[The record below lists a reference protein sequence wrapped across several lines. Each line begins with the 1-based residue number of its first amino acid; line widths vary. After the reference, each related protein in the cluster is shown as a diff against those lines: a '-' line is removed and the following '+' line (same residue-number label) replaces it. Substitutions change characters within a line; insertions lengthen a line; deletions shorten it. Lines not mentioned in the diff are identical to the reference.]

1 VAAAFQPRQ
10 STPEL
15 ERSGHRRDMATTK
28 KRIAKKP
35 PAKKRRPEWVR
46 WEDDDLLDL
55 RFRDLGI
62 GIEGSWL
69 EKVIGDLEADLE
81 RRGIA
86 FRPHF
91 WLSREWFSPEGIPGV
106 AIPFYLAHPRL
117 QRLERSQMY
126 EVEGGSREECL
137 KLLRHE
143 AGHAIQHAYQLQ
155 RLRSWQRVFGP
166 SSRRYP
172 KYYRPNPAETFAVWL
187 QSRSS
192 WRRRYAGWAALEK
205 LEFVDQLMETIGPKK
220 APVRTRRKV
229 ESLSG
234 LTMTLREHY
243 AQKKE
248 LYLRSYPD
256 IYDRDLKELFSDD
269 PRHSRYELASTFL
282 RRNRTGIRHLIS
294 RWTGEYEFT
303 LEQVLDDMI
312 GRCRELRLRAVGGE
326 RKLLVEFAVLLTV
339 KTMSFHYTRRT
350 WFAL

>member
-1 VAAAFQPRQ
+1 
-10 STPEL
+10 
-15 ERSGHRRDMATTK
+15 MATTK
-28 KRIAKKP
+28 KRSAKKP

-172 KYYRPNPAETFAVWL
+172 KYYRPNPASRRYVQHLRLYYGQSHPVEDFAETFAVWL
-187 QSRSS
+187 QSRAS

-205 LEFVDQLMETIGPKK
+205 LEFVDQLMETIGPKR